1 MTDLEE
7 LLALASKKGTDKRFL
22 DWISRQPSCL
32 DGSWSEFHD
41 DGPRCIAA
49 HVRRAAEA
57 GTAFKPKYS
66 AVPMTFD
73 QHNEQSWHGEAACL
87 NRFLPKPGMWTNAE
101 AKHWFD
107 EKRVEYLKRWINEP

>member
-7 LLALASKKGTDKRFL
+7 LLDLASKKATDKRFL
-22 DWISRQPSCL
+22 DWITHQPSCI

-49 HVRRAAEA
+49 HVRRAGEA

-87 NRFLPKPGMWTNAE
+87 NRFRPKNGMWTNAE
-101 AKHWFD
+101 AKQFFD
-107 EKRVEYLKRWINEP
+107 EQRIKYLTRWLSS